1 MQQAWCSCV
10 KVHYLGK
17 GRSTIFFAAEEAGAY
32 CHRGAMAPPGHQAKE
47 APSNKLIRCK
57 VQAAIPS
64 IDLEGSLVMCRCS
77 LAQVEHV
84 LL

>member
-47 APSNKLIRCK
+47 APSNKLC
-57 VQAAIPS
+57 P
-64 IDLEGSLVMCRCS
+64 LCRDR
-77 LAQVEHV
+77 VVDRVVDRVRVRVRVREW
-84 LL
+84 

>member
-47 APSNKLIRCK
+47 APSNKLLSIIFSVLIRM
-57 VQAAIPS
+57 IES
-64 IDLEGSLVMCRCS
+64 RYNRYN
-77 LAQVEHV
+77 
-84 LL
+84 